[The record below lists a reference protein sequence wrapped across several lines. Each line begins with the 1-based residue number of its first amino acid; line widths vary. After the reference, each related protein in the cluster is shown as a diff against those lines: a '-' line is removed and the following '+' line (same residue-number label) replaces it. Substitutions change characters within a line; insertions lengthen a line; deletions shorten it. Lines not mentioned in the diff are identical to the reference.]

1 MNLIQLRKKINKI
14 DKQIIALISK
24 RQALMPAVG
33 KYKKENGL
41 AINQPKRE
49 KEILDNLEGDLNKKI
64 FKEIFKDSKRIQ
76 KSHYSKEIESPATK
90 PVVQHS

>member
-14 DKQIIALISK
+14 DKEIISLIAK

-49 KEILDNLEGDLNKKI
+49 KEILDNLEGGLNKKI
-64 FKEIFKDSKRIQ
+64 FKEIFKDSKKIQ
-76 KSHYSKEIESPATK
+76 KATIIK
-90 PVVQHS
+90 K

>member
-64 FKEIFKDSKRIQ
+64 FKEIFKDSKKIQ
-76 KSHYSKEIESPATK
+76 KETIK
-90 PVVQHS
+90 

>member
-76 KSHYSKEIESPATK
+76 KATIVK
-90 PVVQHS
+90 K